1 MGASENEVLEGGH
14 SQFSSSNM
22 SVPFFLPSIL
32 AKEERGG
39 GVAKLRKKLCFY
51 GSNHKS
57 FFLQKKHQ
65 RSTHN
70 THEKMGFVKGN
81 GRFWVFSS
89 FRRRGSMRQT
99 ERRV

>member
-39 GVAKLRKKLCFY
+39 GVAKQRKKNCGFLRF
-51 GSNHKS
+51 KS
-57 FFLQKKHQ
+57 QEFF
-65 RSTHN
+65 ST
-70 THEKMGFVKGN
+70 EKTPEEHA
-81 GRFWVFSS
+81 
-89 FRRRGSMRQT
+89 QHT
-99 ERRV
+99 